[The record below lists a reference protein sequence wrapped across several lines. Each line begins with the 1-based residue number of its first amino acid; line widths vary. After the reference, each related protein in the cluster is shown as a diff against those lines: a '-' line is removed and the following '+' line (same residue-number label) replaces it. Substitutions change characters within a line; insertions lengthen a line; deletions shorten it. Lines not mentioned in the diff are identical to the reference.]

1 MTRKRWRKLT
11 MARLVEQGGACG
23 QAAND
28 LKNAKIISGAY
39 GAYWENTGN
48 SAPRSYNEQYEDEF
62 LYGN

>member
-1 MTRKRWRKLT
+1 
-11 MARLVEQGGACG
+11 MARLVEQGEACG